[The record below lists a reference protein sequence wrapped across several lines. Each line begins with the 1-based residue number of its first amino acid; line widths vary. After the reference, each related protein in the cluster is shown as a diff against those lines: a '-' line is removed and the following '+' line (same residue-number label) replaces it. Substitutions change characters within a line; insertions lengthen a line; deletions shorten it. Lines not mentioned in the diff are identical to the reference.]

1 MGRLAAVRRPPAS
14 GAVIFYGRPTAT
26 SNATPISKT
35 DPSARSDLETSSSAR
50 SLFSVDSDTS
60 SSTLVDEKEIT
71 SDDIETIRV
80 QHTGSRG
87 DIDVFSSQI
96 IQGSNPDHRLDKGNN
111 FTGSLI
117 LGLVKDVLH
126 TFQEVPYVKIVAG
139 LVQQIVTI
147 SDVRSSLITR
157 KLMFLMS
164 RLRIG
169 NPSQQRK
176 K

>member
-1 MGRLAAVRRPPAS
+1 MGRFAAPRRPPAS
-14 GAVIFYGRPTAT
+14 GTIIFYGRPTTT
-26 SNATPISKT
+26 SNVTLISKT
-35 DPSARSDLETSSSAR
+35 KRHLATHSDLEISLTPDDR
-50 SLFSVDSDTS
+50 SLLSIDSNTS

-71 SDDIETIRV
+71 SDEVIKA

-87 DIDVFSSQI
+87 GIDAFSSQI
-96 IQGSNPDHRLDKGNN
+96 IQPSNPDHLLDKGKH
-111 FTGSLI
+111 SLI
-117 LGLVKDVLH
+117 LGLVKDVLQ

-147 SDVRSSLITR
+147 SNVRSSLDHTIFYV
-157 KLMFLMS
+157 LIS
-164 RLRIG
+164 RLEIG

>member
-1 MGRLAAVRRPPAS
+1 MGLKPWAKRPPAS

-35 DPSARSDLETSSSAR
+35 NLSAHSDLETSSSAR

-71 SDDIETIRV
+71 SDETIRV
-80 QHTGSRG
+80 QHTGSRV

-96 IQGSNPDHRLDKGNN
+96 IQVSNPDYRLDKGNN

-157 KLMFLMS
+157 RLMFLMS